1 MEISWTDRVVI
12 EVLRRIKEE
21 RYTLR
26 KIERRKANWISYI
39 LPKNCF
45 LKHVI
50 KNKLEGTGRRRRR
63 CRQLLGYLTKTRR

>member
-1 MEISWTDRVVI
+1 MEISWTDRVGI

-21 RYTLR
+21 RYILR
-26 KIERRKANWISYI
+26 KTERRKANWINYI

-50 KNKLEGTGRRRRR
+50 KGKLEGTGRR
-63 CRQLLGYLTKTRR
+63 